1 MTPIIG
7 TDAAFEQEVLQ
18 APELVIVDFWAPWCA
33 PCRIIAP
40 ILEEI
45 ARDFAGKVKVV
56 KMNTDENQNIAM
68 QYKIMSI
75 PTLKIFRNGE
85 EVDEIIGAVP
95 KHLIVNKIDYYM
107 QGTSVLN

>member
-1 MTPIIG
+1 MTPITG
-7 TDAAFEQEVLQ
+7 TDATFEQEVLK

-33 PCRIIAP
+33 PCRMIAP

-68 QYKIMSI
+68 QHKIMSI

-95 KHLIVNKIDYYM
+95 KHLILNKIDYFT